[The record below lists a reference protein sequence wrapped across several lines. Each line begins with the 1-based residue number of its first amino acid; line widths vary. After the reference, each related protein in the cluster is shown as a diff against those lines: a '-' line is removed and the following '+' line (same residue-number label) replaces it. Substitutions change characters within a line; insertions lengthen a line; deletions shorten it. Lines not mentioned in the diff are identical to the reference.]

1 MTRLPRRTLPA
12 LLTGLVLLGLSALV
26 VVSCVQVVAGDT
38 PLLPF
43 DALHRAAAAVT
54 LSDAPVLGAS
64 ALLAVL
70 GVVLLGSAV
79 LPGTPDVLPLASHV
93 GGAAAGVA
101 RRDLARDLARHA
113 GRSDGI
119 TAARASITARTV
131 RVTARTPLRD
141 RTGLADRVRTA
152 VDERM
157 AEIDPARSPRVRVRV
172 VTDRR
177 TP

>member
-1 MTRLPRRTLPA
+1 M
-12 LLTGLVLLGLSALV
+12 
-26 VVSCVQVVAGDT
+26 
-38 PLLPF
+38 
-43 DALHRAAAAVT
+43 
-54 LSDAPVLGAS
+54 
-64 ALLAVL
+64 
-70 GVVLLGSAV
+70 
-79 LPGTPDVLPLASHV
+79 

-119 TAARASITARTV
+119 TAARASVTARTV